1 MAKRKRLTPANPSYL
16 PDDEN
21 NTAAQPR
28 KGPLMG
34 AAPISA
40 VAGDAAATAALAELA
55 DTIAKARAEGRMV
68 IDLPLD
74 VVAEGY
80 LVRDRAYIDADDMEA
95 LMVSIRDRGQQ
106 TPIEVVEQ
114 SDGTFGLISGWRR
127 VEALRRLRSEGAKT
141 ETVQALLRD
150 PADASA
156 AYVAMVEEN
165 EIRSDL
171 SFYERARI
179 VVQAVEQGVYDSEK
193 LALKALFKSVP
204 RARRSKIG
212 SFIPVV
218 RALDGML
225 TYPHALS
232 EKNGLT
238 LAKALAGNSDLKGEI
253 SEKLMRMNAANGV
266 EEWAAIER
274 ALQPKEVRLDSNS
287 VSIPAVKVVDGIY
300 LKQSGDKIEI
310 TGPKVTPDLRN
321 KLADWLKSQN

>member
-16 PDDEN
+16 PDGEDGK
-21 NTAAQPR
+21 AATPR

-34 AAPISA
+34 SAPISA

-80 LVRDRAYIDADDMEA
+80 LVRDRAHIDEDDMEA
-95 LMVSIRDRGQQ
+95 LMASLRDRGQQ

-127 VEALRRLRSEGAKT
+127 VEGLRRLRDEGSKT
-141 ETVQALLRD
+141 DSVQALLRD

-193 LALKALFKSVP
+193 LALKALFKSAP

-225 TYPHALS
+225 AFPHTLS

-238 LAKALAGNSDLKGEI
+238 LAKALASNSDLKGDI
-253 SEKLMRMNAANGV
+253 AEKLTRMKAANGG
-266 EEWAAIER
+266 EEWVAIER
-274 ALQPKEVRLDSNS
+274 ALYPKEVNIDPKS

-300 LKQSGDKIEI
+300 MKLNGSKIEI
-310 TGPKVTPDLRN
+310 TGEKVTPALRT
-321 KLADWLKSQN
+321 KLADWLKTQT

>member
-16 PDDEN
+16 PDDQDGK
-21 NTAAQPR
+21 APLAR

-34 AAPISA
+34 SAPISA

-55 DTIAKARAEGRMV
+55 DTIAKARASGRMV

-74 VVAEGY
+74 VVATGY
-80 LVRDRAYIDADDMEA
+80 LVRDRAHIDEEDMDA
-95 LMVSIRDRGQQ
+95 LMASLRSRGQQ

-127 VEALRRLRSEGAKT
+127 LEALRRLRDDGSKT
-141 ETVQALLRD
+141 DSVQALLRD

-156 AYVAMVEEN
+156 AYIAMVEEN

-179 VVQAVEQGVYDSEK
+179 VVKSVEQGVYDSEK
-193 LALKALFKSVP
+193 LALKALFKSAP

-225 TYPHALS
+225 AYPHALS

-238 LAKALAGNSDLKGEI
+238 LSKALASNSDLRGEI
-253 SEKLMRMNAANGV
+253 AEKLMRMRAGNGT
-266 EEWAAIER
+266 EEWVAIER
-274 ALQPKEVRLDSNS
+274 ALYPKEISLDRSAVS
-287 VSIPAVKVVDGIY
+287 VPAVRVVDGLY
-300 LKQSGDKIEI
+300 MKLSGGKIEI
-310 TGPKVTPDLRN
+310 TGPKVSPALRT
-321 KLADWLKSQN
+321 KLADWLKSQG

>member
-16 PDDEN
+16 PDEQDG
-21 NTAAQPR
+21 TAPAPR

-34 AAPISA
+34 SAPISA

-55 DTIAKARAEGRMV
+55 DTIAKARATGRMV

-74 VVAEGY
+74 MVAEGY
-80 LVRDRAYIDADDMEA
+80 LVRDRAHIDEDDMDA
-95 LMVSIRDRGQQ
+95 LMASIRSRGQQ
-106 TPIEVVEQ
+106 TAIEVVEQ

-127 VEALRRLRSEGAKT
+127 VEALRRLRDDGSKI
-141 ETVQALLRD
+141 ETVQALLRE

-179 VVQAVEQGVYDSEK
+179 IVKAVEQGVYDSEK
-193 LALKALFKSVP
+193 LALKALFKSAP

-225 TYPHALS
+225 VYPHALS

-238 LAKALAGNSDLKGEI
+238 LSKALASNSELKGEI
-253 SEKLMRMNAANGV
+253 AEKLMRMKASNGA
-266 EEWAAIER
+266 EEWTAIER
-274 ALQPKEVRLDSNS
+274 ALYPKEISLNPSA
-287 VSIPAVKVVDGIY
+287 VSIPAVKVVDGVYIK
-300 LKQSGDKIEI
+300 LSAGKIEL
-310 TGPKVTPDLRN
+310 TGENVTQELRK
-321 KLADWLKSQN
+321 KLTDWLKSHP